1 MITLQ
6 YNNDLSLEQWISN
19 RINSIGASEV
29 SPICFGSRYTSNI
42 EIYYQK
48 ISGITK
54 MIENIRTYTGKKS
67 ENIVDQFYPYYE
79 GTEDSVWINHNAG
92 KKLRSIENRNVTGR
106 NDKFPH
112 LTATPDRFTKC
123 LYSNKEILTEY
134 KNTQGYILKQWE
146 PGLPIDHVIQN
157 LTQLKVFEKKD
168 GHIFYYI
175 DNRRFRLEEM
185 QADKFKSQWDTV
197 LGITIDFWKR
207 VEKARPIYNQMCEFK
222 RKFNMKAAAEAEIE
236 IQQLE
241 PPVQYSQGYLNFI
254 NENYKERLQL
264 GGKKATDAEIDIAK
278 KYKEIGK
285 KMEKLEKQRQQIEI
299 DLKRAMNGSMVLD
312 LGKVGS
318 VSWQQYNNRKI
329 FKVNIK

>member
-1 MITLQ
+1 MITIQ
-6 YNNDLSLEQWISN
+6 NNNDLSLDQWIAN
-19 RINSIGASEV
+19 RFNSIGASEV

-48 ISGITK
+48 VSGITR

-79 GTEDSVWINHNAG
+79 GTEDSIWVNHNSG
-92 KKLRSIENRNVTGR
+92 KIIRSIENKNVTGG
-106 NDKFPH
+106 NDKYSH

-175 DNRRFRLEEM
+175 DNRCFRLEEM
-185 QADKFKSQWDTV
+185 QSDKFKSQWDIV
-197 LGITIDFWKR
+197 LEITTDFWNR
-207 VEKARPIYNQMCEFK
+207 VMKARPIYNQMCEFK
-222 RKFNMKAAAEAEIE
+222 RKFNMKAAAEAEVE

-254 NENYKERLQL
+254 NENYKNRASL
-264 GGKKATDAEIDIAK
+264 GGKKATEAEIILAK
-278 KYKEIGK
+278 KYKEIAK
-285 KMEKLEKQRQQIEI
+285 KEEKLKKEKLQIEI
-299 DLKRAMNGSMVLD
+299 DLKKSMDGAKVID
-312 LGKVGS
+312 MGKLGN
-318 VSWQQYNNRKI
+318 VSWQQYDNRKI